1 MMRSAT
7 RLVSAALLLLLA
19 VPARAEPVHGRLQL
33 QDIYAWEGPQ
43 SVAAALDARNRNDVL
58 GDLRLSWTPRR
69 DNWHFDFAW
78 RVGFDAGD
86 TPRFAM
92 REAALGILPAPPP
105 PTWWNLTSTFVD
117 QPRFTAAQRIDRLS
131 VGYTGTNLVVR
142 AGRQAL
148 TWGAGLVFRPMDLF
162 DPFAPDATDTEY
174 KPGTDML
181 YGQYLFEGG
190 SDLQL
195 VVVPRPMRRGG
206 GLTANASSFA
216 LHFHTTLG
224 NLQTTW
230 LIARDHGDMVAGIGI
245 NGSLGGATWNAEI
258 IPTFVNGGG
267 TYTSALLNISDA
279 GTLWDRDVTY
289 FAEYFRNGF
298 GVEHGRY
305 ALTTLPPPLIG
316 RLLRGQLFDTAR
328 DYLAAGAQFQWT
340 PLLQISP
347 TLIANLDDASLYGIA
362 QATYSLTE
370 NLNLLVGVQVPI
382 GPANSEFGG
391 IALAPNTPPYLEPP
405 ARLYVQLRQYF

>member
-1 MMRSAT
+1 MMRSFTHLAF
-7 RLVSAALLLLLA
+7 AALLLLPA
-19 VPARAEPVHGRLQL
+19 VPALAEPVHGRLQL
-33 QDIYAWEGPQ
+33 QDVYSWEGPQ
-43 SVAAALDARNRNDVL
+43 SLGAALHARNRNDVL
-58 GDLRLSWTPRR
+58 GDMRLSWAPRW
-69 DNWHFDFAW
+69 DNWRFDFAW
-78 RVGFDAGD
+78 RIGFDAGD
-86 TPRFAM
+86 TPRFVM
-92 REAALGILPAPPP
+92 RETALGFLPPAPPA
-105 PTWWNLTSTFVD
+105 TWWNLTNTFID
-117 QPRFTAAQRIDRLS
+117 QPRFIATQRIDRLS
-131 VGYTGTNLVVR
+131 VGYTGSHLVVR

-148 TWGAGLVFRPMDLF
+148 SWGAGLVFRPMDLF

-181 YGQYLFEGG
+181 YGQYLFDDG

-245 NGSLGGATWNAEI
+245 NGSLGQATWNAEI

-267 TYTSALLNISDA
+267 TYTSALFNISDA

-298 GVEHGRY
+298 GTGGTRY
-305 ALTTLPPPLIG
+305 ALNTLPRPLID
-316 RLLRGQLFDTAR
+316 RLLRGQLFDTAC

-347 TLIANLDDASLYGIA
+347 TLIANLDDLSLYGIA
-362 QATYSLTE
+362 QATYSLSD
-370 NLNLLVGVQVPI
+370 NLDLLVGVQVPI

-391 IALAPNTPPYLEPP
+391 IALVPNSPPFLAPP
-405 ARLYVQLRQYF
+405 ARFYVQLRQYF